1 MPAPFV
7 LVAPRRMAGATDT
20 TATPVTPELPV
31 LNITVKVDSLIRLP
45 GDPVVATVVVNRTVN
60 SDVSCSV
67 PWSILGT
74 GTNPVTSAYFIG
86 SVFPSGTISFG
97 IGETSK
103 TVTFSLSAGS
113 RPSFEMTGRFRLGV
127 PTGAKLGATSF
138 FDFYLLSPLTF
149 PTRVDAA
156 EPGWVNIPTYATSP
170 GKVLFSTVADM
181 TTAISSASAGSTV
194 VLTTNLDAGG
204 ATFTLDAEGT
214 TADPIFLRGN
224 SDKKASF
231 PELSNATIICTG
243 QRWVICNL
251 RLKNVRILVRS
262 SSYTEIKQ
270 NRFYFYSDG
279 GATKGAIV
287 FESTSTSRYTH
298 IYGNDFIG
306 SNDTPFKRS
315 AIFGGALTGGVF
327 YKYVWVRKNLF
338 KGFTDDPT
346 VANSAIM
353 IGPNDHDSLTDAH
366 FYVAENLFLD
376 YTGVGY
382 VVDTGLAGVACFDN
396 TFEAKTSTSKQWLRI
411 RQGCTKPDQ
420 STGNIVDGNLWV
432 ASPSGGG
439 GNWWDFPARSGRL
452 NGRRSGI
459 SYWGASGSTFTAN
472 LALFENN
479 VAPCDAWNGGNPD
492 AADATMDM
500 VTGGPNTTDNDTI
513 TSGSNL
519 DWSGSSSHWRAGWN
533 NLPSGTIA
541 IWAANF
547 ISRDRRTDGGDGSIW
562 TDIIAGNFD
571 RHYTN
576 MGRRI
581 KKNFDTPSLNPRGH
595 LPSRLLIRMNHEN
608 NQSNYYRVLAA
619 QKTNYVNAMNRAI
632 DKIRVGLGPYAN
644 DVKFMHAPAH
654 GSEGIDL
661 GSYASWCPSNVDVLS
676 VSWHPRAA
684 QNSALK
690 LTEYNNGED
699 DPLSYGLSEL
709 LAYSISTGKPMCF
722 PEWSPRYE
730 AGTGVACPV
739 ADLAMDSFDAFLTA
753 NAARI
758 ICDCVYH
765 QRTLDVNGYEPT
777 DTAGRAAWARAVSI
791 FKTKWSTTVGTPY
804 ESINLGGISVADGY
818 TVVANNWACLLATGA
833 QPTLT
838 SPSGT
843 AKIALARGSLD
854 WTNYPTNVPTAPAG
868 RAWPNAAYAFVGGN
882 HIPIVVGDA
891 TTRPWVGSDAL
902 VKAANLYI
910 APNDVARADRNIS
923 ITYGPSH
930 SVTDIVTTTVVS
942 QGSYNR
948 IPTRYTET
956 STGLGLISGLSY
968 PIDAVNYSLATSLN
982 TAKTQNLISGYT
994 GPTPLVA
1001 TIESAPS
1008 HGSASIASG
1017 VVTYTPTSGY
1027 TGADSF
1033 TYRLT
1038 DAEGTYVIGTVTMAI
1053 GGVSL
1058 TISAPANV
1066 NEGDSGTQTI
1076 RFTVTKSGTTA
1087 SSCSAT
1093 WTLTGGVN
1101 AADFQSGQAFSGTV
1115 TFASGDTT
1123 KNIDFTLKGDTN
1135 PEDNEQ
1141 MTVTLSAPSSC
1152 SLGTPYFGTTS
1163 ILNDDTAALGGRLY
1177 NPPHGPASTSDVV
1190 TWLVTD
1196 TYPGDGNWTKYL
1208 LIVLP
1213 PSATQLRIQ
1222 QQTLKYK
1229 GVFIIGGK
1237 MNVTGNQS
1245 HPFQGKTESLSGHP
1259 GNVIHLNFTTTDMPS
1274 GLIGNGNGNPAD
1286 GRPFIWIDGVDMD
1299 TCWNTGDVMGTQMS
1313 SWWGDFF
1320 SFGTKTPSGTNQGKN
1335 CDVYLLRHRIKNG
1348 TYFGNLQPDT
1358 QRPKRW
1364 DPADAHSDIMQNNN
1378 AMIRSLSM
1386 WKCDHKHFG
1395 QGIFYGS
1402 GSYTLPNDGWVEVSD
1417 CVFRRPPKT
1426 SKIYKDTQTPTW
1438 NPIQAVDNSCNPDTI
1453 VHMTR
1458 QFGASEDIAVQP
1470 GEYFALLLGPRNYF
1484 EFPAAVDTTI
1494 DCQGIGLMGY
1504 NSVYGTTRKVD
1515 RNYSSRV
1522 MTVGVSDICVTH
1534 DPPFHKYPYV
1544 GKTGAGG
1551 PFNRAAGFYTRSC
1564 GMSVPSTAPLTEA
1577 EVGLSRRITTAADL
1591 LTYISSGT

>member
-7 LVAPRRMAGATDT
+7 LVSPRLMAGATDT
-20 TATPVTPELPV
+20 TAAPVTPELPV

-181 TTAISSASAGSTV
+181 TTAVSSATAGSTM

-306 SNDTPFKRS
+306 STDAPFKRS

-376 YTGVGY
+376 YIGVGY
-382 VVDTGLAGVACFDN
+382 VVDTGSAGVACFDN

-411 RQGCTKPDQ
+411 RQGCTKPTQ
-420 STGNIVDGNLWV
+420 ATGNIIDGNMWTAPV
-432 ASPSGGG
+432 
-439 GNWWDFPARSGRL
+439 
-452 NGRRSGI
+452 
-459 SYWGASGSTFTAN
+459 GST
-472 LALFENN
+472 
-479 VAPCDAWNGGNPD
+479 
-492 AADATMDM
+492 
-500 VTGGPNTTDNDTI
+500 TD
-513 TSGSNL
+513 
-519 DWSGSSSHWRAGWN
+519 
-533 NLPSGTIA
+533 
-541 IWAANF
+541 
-547 ISRDRRTDGGDGSIW
+547 
-562 TDIIAGNFD
+562 
-571 RHYTN
+571 
-576 MGRRI
+576 
-581 KKNFDTPSLNPRGH
+581 
-595 LPSRLLIRMNHEN
+595 
-608 NQSNYYRVLAA
+608 
-619 QKTNYVNAMNRAI
+619 
-632 DKIRVGLGPYAN
+632 
-644 DVKFMHAPAH
+644 
-654 GSEGIDL
+654 
-661 GSYASWCPSNVDVLS
+661 
-676 VSWHPRAA
+676 
-684 QNSALK
+684 
-690 LTEYNNGED
+690 
-699 DPLSYGLSEL
+699 
-709 LAYSISTGKPMCF
+709 
-722 PEWSPRYE
+722 
-730 AGTGVACPV
+730 
-739 ADLAMDSFDAFLTA
+739 
-753 NAARI
+753 
-758 ICDCVYH
+758 
-765 QRTLDVNGYEPT
+765 
-777 DTAGRAAWARAVSI
+777 
-791 FKTKWSTTVGTPY
+791 
-804 ESINLGGISVADGY
+804 LGGISIADGF
-818 TVVANNWACLLATGA
+818 TVVVNNWACLLASA
-833 QPTLT
+833 ASPIAT
-838 SPSGT
+838 SPSAT

-854 WTNYPTNVPTAPAG
+854 WTGWPDNYADAPAG
-868 RAWPNAAYAFVGGN
+868 RAWPNCAYAYVGGN

-891 TTRPWVGSDAL
+891 TTRPWLTSDTL
-902 VKAANLYI
+902 VKTANLFV
-910 APNDVARADRNIS
+910 APNDTARADRNSS

-930 SVTDIVTTTVVS
+930 SLSDVVNSAVIS
-942 QGSYNR
+942 QASFTR
-948 IPTRYTET
+948 IPTRRTEAN
-956 STGLGLISGLSY
+956 TGWGLLSGLSY
-968 PIDAVNYSLATSLN
+968 PIPAINYSLDTFSN
-982 TAKTQNLISGYT
+982 TAKAQNLTAAYE
-994 GPTPLVA
+994 GPTPLTL
-1001 TIESAPS
+1001 TIVSAPA
-1008 HGSASIASG
+1008 HGTTSISG
-1017 VVTYTPTSGY
+1017 GTLTFTPSTGY
-1027 TGADSF
+1027 VGSDTL

-1038 DAEGTYVIGTVTMAI
+1038 DAEGTYVEGVITYTVA
-1053 GGVSL
+1053 GL
-1058 TISAPANV
+1058 TLTVAAPADV
-1066 NEGDSGTQTI
+1066 SEGNSGTKTI
-1076 RFTVTKSGTTA
+1076 RFVVTKSGGTG
-1087 SSCSAT
+1087 SCSAT

-1123 KNIDFTLKGDTN
+1123 KNIDFTLKGDTD

-1152 SLGTPYFGTTS
+1152 ALGTPYFGTTS

-1190 TWLVTD
+1190 TWLITD
-1196 TYPGDGNWTKYL
+1196 PYPGDGNWTKYL

-1222 QQTLKYK
+1222 KQTLKYK

-1237 MNVTGNQS
+1237 MNLVGNQNCT
-1245 HPFQGKTESLSGHP
+1245 FQGKTEALPGDP
-1259 GNVIHLNFTTTDMPS
+1259 GNVFHLNFTTTDMPS
-1274 GLIGNGNGNPAD
+1274 GLIGNYNGDPGD

-1299 TCWNTGDVMGTQMS
+1299 SCWAVDDVMGTKQS
-1313 SWWGDFF
+1313 CWWGDFF
-1320 SFGTKTPSGTNQGKN
+1320 SFGTKTPSDSGKN
-1335 CDVYLLRHRIKNG
+1335 KWVDVYLLRHRIKNG
-1348 TYFGNLQPDT
+1348 FYFGNLQEIT
-1358 QRPKRW
+1358 GSLG
-1364 DPADAHSDIMQNNN
+1364 HSDIMQNNN
-1378 AMIRSLSM
+1378 AQIRSLNV

-1395 QGIFYGS
+1395 QGFFAGS
-1402 GSYTLPNDGWVEVSD
+1402 GAYTLPNDGWWEISD
-1417 CVFRRPPKT
+1417 CVFRRPPKS
-1426 SKIYKDTQTPTW
+1426 SKVYSSSQTPTW
-1438 NPIQAVDNSCNPDTI
+1438 NPIQAVDNSCNPDVI
-1453 VHMTR
+1453 VHTTT
-1458 QFGASEDIAVQP
+1458 QYEGPTIDVQP
-1470 GEYFALLLGPRNYF
+1470 GEYYAVLLGPRNYF
-1484 EFPAAVDTTI
+1484 EFPSAVDNSI
-1494 DCQGIGLMGY
+1494 NCLGIGLMGY
-1504 NSVYGTTRKVD
+1504 SIYGTTQKVS
-1515 RNYSSRV
+1515 RNYSTRV
-1522 MTVGVSDICVTH
+1522 MTVGVSDMCVTH